1 MNEKKQA
8 AEAKKL
14 AMALSIQA
22 MRLIAVARK
31 HRDTLGDIIDMQE
44 TTMSAAAYL
53 TTIKED

>member
-8 AEAKKL
+8 AEAKSL

-44 TTMSAAAYL
+44 TAISAAAYL
-53 TTIKED
+53 TAIKAD

>member
-44 TTMSAAAYL
+44 TVMSAAAYL
-53 TTIKED
+53 TTIKAD